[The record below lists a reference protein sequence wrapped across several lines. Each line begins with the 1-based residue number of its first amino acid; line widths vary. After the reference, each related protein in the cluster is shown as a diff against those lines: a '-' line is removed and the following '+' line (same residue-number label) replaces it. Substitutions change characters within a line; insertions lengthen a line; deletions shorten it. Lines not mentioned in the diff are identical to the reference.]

1 MAALLKKSR
10 SDLEHEAK
18 FMELRPILSTLRRH
32 KTTAWLL
39 ILEIALTCAIVCNAV
54 FMINHRLQH
63 MHMST
68 GIDEHALVQIQLAE
82 VTPSPDIYARARE
95 DLAVL
100 RQVPG
105 VEDVALVN
113 QLPLGGSSSNAS
125 IKLDPEQREPTLA
138 SVGTYFGE
146 NLARTMGLRLV
157 AGRDLRPD
165 EVLDADVVIKALA
178 TGDTKVI
185 APVTVITQ
193 ALAQRLW
200 PGAEA
205 LGKTIYV
212 GPVGVR
218 VVGVVADLARANAYD
233 DATAH
238 YSMILP
244 MFMGAGKDQSYLVRT
259 RPEDRQTVLKAAVAA
274 LKKADP
280 RRVVTEQRTYDEV
293 RNKFFENDRSM
304 AGILV
309 GAIAALLIVTA
320 LGIVGLASF
329 WVAQRRRTIGV
340 RRALGATRRNILN
353 YFQTE
358 NLLLA
363 TIGIVLGMGLAYAI
377 NLFLMLHYELPRL
390 PAIYFPVG
398 AIALWLIGQLAV
410 LGPALRAA
418 AVPPVVAT
426 RSV

>member
-1 MAALLKKSR
+1 
-10 SDLEHEAK
+10 
-18 FMELRPILSTLRRH
+18 MELRPILSTLRRH

-63 MHMST
+63 MEMPT

-95 DLAVL
+95 DLAVI

-105 VEDVALVN
+105 VLDVALVN
-113 QLPLGGSSSNAS
+113 QLPLGGSSSNSS

-146 NLARTMGLRLV
+146 NLAQTMGLRLL
-157 AGRDLRPD
+157 AGRHLRPD
-165 EVLDADVVIKALA
+165 EVLDADVVLKALA

-193 ALAQRLW
+193 AMAQRLW
-200 PGAEA
+200 PGADA

-244 MFMGAGKDQSYLVRT
+244 MFMGAGKDQSYLIRT
-259 RPEDRQTVLKAAVAA
+259 RPQDRQAVLKAAVAA

-293 RNKFFENDRSM
+293 RDKFFENDRSM

-363 TIGIVLGMGLAYAI
+363 TIGIVLGMVLAYAI

>member
-1 MAALLKKSR
+1 
-10 SDLEHEAK
+10 
-18 FMELRPILSTLRRH
+18 MELRPILSTLRRH

-63 MHMST
+63 MQMPT
-68 GIDEHALVQIQLAE
+68 GIDEHGLVQIQVAE
-82 VTPSPDIYARARE
+82 VAPLPDIYARARE
-95 DLAVL
+95 DLAVI

-105 VEDVALVN
+105 VRAVTLTS
-113 QLPLGGSSSNAS
+113 QLPLGFSSSNAN
-125 IKLDPEQREPTLA
+125 IMLDPTQRTPSLNA
-138 SVGTYFGE
+138 GTYFG
-146 NLARTMGLRLV
+146 LDLVRTMGLRLV

-165 EVLDADVVIKALA
+165 EVLDADVVLKLVAA
-178 TGDTKVI
+178 GQTDTF

-193 ALAQRLW
+193 AMAQRLW
-200 PGAEA
+200 PGGDA
-205 LGKTIYV
+205 LGKMLYL
-212 GPVGVR
+212 GPIGVR
-218 VVGVVADLARANAYD
+218 VVGVVAELARANAYD
-233 DATAH
+233 DATAQ

-244 MFMGAGKDQSYLVRT
+244 MFMGAGKDQSYLIRI
-259 RPEDRQTVLKAAVAA
+259 RPQDRQTVLKAAVAA

-280 RRVVTEQRTYDEV
+280 RRVVTTQRTYDEV
-293 RNKFFENDRSM
+293 REKFFENDRSM

-309 GAIAALLIVTA
+309 GAIAALLVVTA

-353 YFQTE
+353 YFLTE
-358 NLLLA
+358 NFLLA
-363 TIGIVLGMGLAYAI
+363 TLGIVLGMVLAYGI

-390 PAIYFPVG
+390 PAVYFPVG

>member
-1 MAALLKKSR
+1 
-10 SDLEHEAK
+10 
-18 FMELRPILSTLRRH
+18 MELRPILSTLRRH

-259 RPEDRQTVLKAAVAA
+259 RPEDRQAVLKAAVSA
-274 LKKADP
+274 LKKANP

-293 RNKFFENDRSM
+293 RNQFFENDRSM

-309 GAIAALLIVTA
+309 GAIAALLVVTA

-418 AVPPVVAT
+418 AVPPGVAT

>member
-1 MAALLKKSR
+1 
-10 SDLEHEAK
+10 
-18 FMELRPILSTLRRH
+18 MELRPILSTLRRH
-32 KTTAWLL
+32 KVTAWLL
-39 ILEIALTCAIVCNAV
+39 ILEIALTCAIVSNAV
-54 FMINHRLQH
+54 FMIGQRLQH
-63 MHMST
+63 MGMAS
-68 GIDEHALVQIQLAE
+68 GVDEHALVQIQLAE
-82 VTPSPDIYARARE
+82 IAPSPDIYARARE

-105 VEDVALVN
+105 VQSVALSN

-125 IKLDPEQREPTLA
+125 VKLDRTQRQPTLSA
-138 SVGTYFGE
+138 GTYFGE
-146 NLARTMGLRLV
+146 DLPRTMGVRLL

-165 EVLDADVVIKALA
+165 EFSNADIVIRALA
-178 TGDTKVI
+178 TGDTQ
-185 APVTVITQ
+185 ALPAAVTVITQ
-193 ALAQRLW
+193 AMAQRLW
-200 PGAEA
+200 SGQNP
-205 LGKTIYV
+205 LGKTLYV

-218 VVGVVADLARANAYD
+218 VVGVLADLARANAYD

-244 MFMGAGKDQSYLVRT
+244 LFMGAGKDQSYVIRT
-259 RPEDRQTVLKAAVAA
+259 RPQDREAVLKAAVAA
-274 LKKADP
+274 LKQANP
-280 RRVVTEQRTYDEV
+280 GRVVTQQRSYDEV
-293 RNKFFENDRSM
+293 RQKFFENDRAM
-304 AGILV
+304 AGVLLGVIV
-309 GAIAALLIVTA
+309 ALLAVTA

-329 WVAQRRRTIGV
+329 WVAQRRRMIGV
-340 RRALGATRRNILN
+340 RRALGATRGDILR

-358 NLLLA
+358 NFLLA
-363 TIGIVLGMGLAYAI
+363 TFGIVLGMVLAYGI
-377 NLFLMLHYELPRL
+377 NLFLMMHYELPRL